1 MKTQAVSKNVS
12 ENKSN
17 MTHTFKDHFERRLR
31 VVDAGI
37 FDDDD
42 QQAIDDQGHQ
52 DTGPSDVRGQCSLT
66 LDA

>member
-1 MKTQAVSKNVS
+1 MKMQAVSKNVS
-12 ENKSN
+12 NNKSN
-17 MTHTFKDHFERRLR
+17 MTHTFKDHL
-31 VVDAGI
+31 AGI

-52 DTGPSDVRGQCSLT
+52 DTGPSAERGQCSLT